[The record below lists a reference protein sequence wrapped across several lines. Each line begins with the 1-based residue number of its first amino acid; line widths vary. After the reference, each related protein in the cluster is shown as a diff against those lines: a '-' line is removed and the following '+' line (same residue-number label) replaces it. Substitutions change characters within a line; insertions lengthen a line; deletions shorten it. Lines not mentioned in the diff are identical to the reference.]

1 MSPCSTL
8 EQATIILELTM
19 KTLLFQ

>member
-1 MSPCSTL
+1 
-8 EQATIILELTM
+8 M